1 MLSDEAPVPAL
12 THSGSSVT
20 RRSEMAERRRAAQDL
35 RHAVA
40 TDAFCVHYQPR
51 QHLAGGKICAAE
63 ALLRLPSRRRGLMAP
78 AALIPAVENGPL
90 VDIVA
95 AWLLRT
101 SCREAAAWQG
111 ERPPVLSVNLPQ
123 SQLRDGSILQNLAL
137 ALEASR
143 LVPER
148 LELELTE
155 SVLLDPE
162 PDTLLTLSAIR
173 DLGVGLLADEFG
185 LALASLCSLRH
196 LPLTALKL
204 DRTLVRDL
212 TRDAEDRSVIR
223 AITLVAHALDVR
235 VVAEGVEAPAQ
246 RDILH
251 ECGCDEVQGSLVSH
265 PLPGGPFLAFLDETA
280 ASRTLE
286 TVDA

>member
-1 MLSDEAPVPAL
+1 MLSDEAPVPAPIRP
-12 THSGSSVT
+12 SSSIT
-20 RRSEMAERRRAAQDL
+20 RRGETAERRRMEQDL
-35 RHAVA
+35 RQAVA

-51 QHLAGGKICAAE
+51 QHLAGGTICAAE

-101 SCREAAAWQG
+101 SCMEAAAWRG
-111 ERPPVLSVNLPQ
+111 EHPPVLSVNLP
-123 SQLRDGSILQNLAL
+123 SAQLRDGSILQHLAL

-143 LVPER
+143 LAPER

-155 SVLLDPE
+155 SVLLAPE
-162 PDTLLTLSAIR
+162 PDMLLTLAAIR

-204 DRTLVRDL
+204 DRSLVRDL
-212 TRDAEDRSVIR
+212 ARDPEDRSVIR
-223 AITLVAHALDVR
+223 AITLVAHVLDVR
-235 VVAEGVEAPAQ
+235 VVAEGVEAQAQ
-246 RDILH
+246 RDILR

-265 PLPGGPFLAFLDETA
+265 PLSGGLFLAFLDETA
-280 ASRTLE
+280 ESRTPE